1 MKPLFH
7 PSTEKTIADLVN
19 APSQAILLCGPI
31 GSGKGFTAAYIVS
44 QLLNTSQVKLS
55 EHPYVKWLHDQPKA
69 VSIDDIRA
77 AQNFMQLRVPGT
89 QPLRRALIV
98 EQGETM
104 GAEAQNAFLKLLEEP
119 PADSIIIIT
128 CTGADQVLP
137 TIRSRTQSI
146 TILPPSLSAIESYY
160 SSEYSSNAITKAY
173 HLSEG
178 YMGLMQALLT
188 DDQNHPLIE
197 QITIAKKLLG
207 SSAYDRLTQVEVISK
222 QKSTSLLLQAMER
235 VCHAALTS
243 AVNNNSPQAKRWAA
257 RLKAIVAA
265 EKQATHSV
273 QTKLLLTNLMLEL

>member
-7 PSTEKTIADLVN
+7 PSTERDIADLVSS
-19 APSQAILLCGPI
+19 PTQAMLLCGPV
-31 GSGKGFTAAYIVS
+31 GSGKGHTAAYLAS
-44 QLLNTSQVKLS
+44 QLLGITVDKLPD
-55 EHPYVKWLHDQPKA
+55 HPYVQWLHDKPKA
-69 VSIDDIRA
+69 ISIDDIRA
-77 AQNFMQLRVPGT
+77 AQNFMQLRVPGKL
-89 QPLRRALIV
+89 PIRRALIV

-128 CTGADQVLP
+128 STGTDQVLP
-137 TIRSRTQSI
+137 TIRSRTQTI
-146 TILPPSLSAIESYY
+146 TVLPPPLSSIEEYF
-160 SSEYSSNAITKAY
+160 SSAYANSALTKAY

-178 YMGLMQALLT
+178 YMGLMHALLT
-188 DDQNHPLIE
+188 NNESHPLLE
-197 QITIAKKLLG
+197 QINIAKHLLG

-235 VCHAALTS
+235 VCHAALTN
-243 AVNNNSPQAKRWAA
+243 AVNNHSPQAKRWAA

-265 EKQATHSV
+265 EKYATHSV